1 MNPVLDKLAVS
12 VCLLF
17 LSAAER
23 LAPMT
28 IRNKIGKFVLCLLLL
43 SRLGLRGRPSKR
55 TGLSLEF
62 FSGGAPE

>member
-17 LSAAER
+17 VSAAKR

-55 TGLSLEF
+55 TGLRLEF

>member
-17 LSAAER
+17 VSAAER

-62 FSGGAPE
+62 FSGGAPQ

>member
-17 LSAAER
+17 VSAAER

-62 FSGGAPE
+62 FSGGTPE